1 MTLLNQKNKQHQ
13 EIKFNNK
20 ILNITDKDFLFHEL
34 LFLKEK
40 IGNGIYP
47 KSETLFKGADIT
59 VLLPDSK
66 WINNKVHQF
75 DNDLRIVTPYA
86 KELSG
91 LIYEIKEI
99 AYKHDLIDWANKE
112 YFFGEIGQ
120 AANNYFESNDNGIGK
135 SDELLLIVIYVVE
148 TFIKNLRSNECLSDL
163 N

>member
-1 MTLLNQKNKQHQ
+1 MTQIQ
-13 EIKFNNK
+13 NNT
-20 ILNITDKDFLFHEL
+20 IHHEL

-86 KELSG
+86 KELSA

-135 SDELLLIVIYVVE
+135 SDELLLIVIYAVE
-148 TFIKNLRSNECLSDL
+148 SFIKNIRSNECLSDL